1 MRISCRNSSVQNENL
16 HASPRDIGSFR
27 ASTGVSLWKI
37 EIMLSTLRCPFG
49 FGILIL
55 SGCTP
60 VTPDASKA
68 PERIPLVT
76 VSDVDLH
83 RYAGDWRVI
92 ANIPYFAERGC
103 VDSIESYRLRSDGK
117 IENIFTF
124 RKASFDAPQKQVRAV
139 ATITN
144 RKTNAEWRVKF
155 FGLLSFDYFIVDLD
169 PNYQWAAIAHP
180 SRKYGWILARS
191 KSLPERT
198 YTAILKRLEK
208 LGYRSNQFAKVPQL
222 P

>member
-68 PERIPLVT
+68 PERMPLVT

-103 VDSIESYRLRSDGK
+103 VDSIESYRLR
-117 IENIFTF
+117 
-124 RKASFDAPQKQVRAV
+124 
-139 ATITN
+139 
-144 RKTNAEWRVKF
+144 
-155 FGLLSFDYFIVDLD
+155 
-169 PNYQWAAIAHP
+169 
-180 SRKYGWILARS
+180 
-191 KSLPERT
+191 
-198 YTAILKRLEK
+198 
-208 LGYRSNQFAKVPQL
+208 
-222 P
+222 